1 MGKGENCLQETLLPL
16 FILGGL
22 KEWIRPAWG
31 SIQASLFLPD
41 AHFCQYKYP
50 APLMSLSPLNA
61 IGDISRAPTSMIP
74 EERQVFLKVL
84 VSISQSG
91 EDEFSDV
98 AP

>member
-31 SIQASLFLPD
+31 SIQAALFLPD
-41 AHFCQYKYP
+41 APFCQYKYL
-50 APLMSLSPLNA
+50 APLMSLSPLNV

-74 EERQVFLKVL
+74 EEKLLFYKEP

-91 EDEFSDV
+91 EDDV